1 MMRTY
6 QQGFIKKHKGCGG
19 IVRYIESLDPTHYEW
34 DAECLACGEMVCEE
48 DIEFEQRLKHAVADR
63 VNAKRLI

>member
-34 DAECLACGEMVCEE
+34 DAECIECGKVLCEE
-48 DIEFEQRLKHAVADR
+48 DTEFERR
-63 VNAKRLI
+63 

>member
-48 DIEFEQRLKHAVADR
+48 DIEFERR
-63 VNAKRLI
+63 